1 MQFAISSSSFAL
13 SNAALNKRALILHY
27 FIETCEVALAI
38 WNFQSIDTAYKLAEN
53 TGSDFPRP
61 LFLKK
66 IQKKILEL
74 QCKQMKKVKKPHL
87 L

>member
-13 SNAALNKRALILHY
+13 SNAALNKQALILHY

-66 IQKKILEL
+66 KTKKNSWTSVQTNEES
-74 QCKQMKKVKKPHL
+74 KKPHL